1 MTRFEGKILY
11 SEDRSGGIET
21 HEGTAA
27 YKDAIEFLKSQP
39 PVPPLKWSS
48 AMQRAAKDHID
59 DIGPKG
65 QTSSLGSGNLLIL
78 VTKILYIDGSLPT
91 DRLARYCNI
100 DESWAENMCF
110 QCLTPQEV
118 MERLIVSDG

>member
-1 MTRFEGKILY
+1 
-11 SEDRSGGIET
+11 
-21 HEGTAA
+21 
-27 YKDAIEFLKSQP
+27 
-39 PVPPLKWSS
+39 
-48 AMQRAAKDHID
+48 MQKAAKDHID
-59 DIGPKG
+59 DVGPKG
-65 QTSSLGSGNLLIL
+65 QTSSLGSGKIISSVIL
-78 VTKILYIDGSLPT
+78 NVLDGSLPT